1 MLVGVNSVD
10 LCILVI
16 VVLVSM
22 LCAYLLDFVAVF
34 LDLVVFCWYC
44 SFAVW
49 LRALMNIVRLVWF
62 SCSLGFVN
70 MASCGIVVVCVCY
83 CW

>member
-34 LDLVVFCWYC
+34 LDLVVLLVLFVCAVVAC
-44 SFAVW
+44 SDEHCS
-49 LRALMNIVRLVWF
+49 IGLV
-62 SCSLGFVN
+62 
-70 MASCGIVVVCVCY
+70 
-83 CW
+83 

>member
-34 LDLVVFCWYC
+34 LDLVVF
-44 SFAVW
+44 VG
-49 LRALMNIVRLVWF
+49 IVRLR
-62 SCSLGFVN
+62 
-70 MASCGIVVVCVCY
+70 CGCVL
-83 CW
+83 